1 MASAEEAAQLFGRK
15 HTPYIAQRS
24 TAPVKTEG
32 GSRVSRH
39 EAEHASGGGVASG
52 ASDMPCQSWTRPDR
66 ELGNMSSELLGV
78 VTPGS
83 TAAAVGLVAVAL
95 CGGWLIMWIVI
106 LRKIPIVRVMCD
118 LPELSPKSDKSD

>member
-1 MASAEEAAQLFGRK
+1 MK
-15 HTPYIAQRS
+15 I
-24 TAPVKTEG
+24 EG

-39 EAEHASGGGVASG
+39 EAAHASGDGVASAESG
-52 ASDMPCQSWTRPDR
+52 IALPIVDARRDV

>member
-1 MASAEEAAQLFGRK
+1 M
-15 HTPYIAQRS
+15 
-24 TAPVKTEG
+24 KTDG

-39 EAEHASGGGVASG
+39 EAEQTSGEAVASG
-52 ASDMPCQSWTRPDR
+52 VADMPCQSWTRASR
-66 ELGNMSSELLGV
+66 FELDNMSSELLGV

>member
-1 MASAEEAAQLFGRK
+1 M
-15 HTPYIAQRS
+15 
-24 TAPVKTEG
+24 KTDG
-32 GSRVSRH
+32 GSKVSRH
-39 EAEHASGGGVASG
+39 EAEQTSGEAVASG
-52 ASDMPCQSWTRPDR
+52 VAGMPCQSWTAGRRDR
-66 ELGNMSSELLGV
+66 ELANMSSELLGV

>member
-1 MASAEEAAQLFGRK
+1 MK
-15 HTPYIAQRS
+15 ID
-24 TAPVKTEG
+24 G

-39 EAEHASGGGVASG
+39 EAEHASGDGVASG
-52 ASDMPCQSWTRPDR
+52 AADMPCQSWTRAPR
-66 ELGNMSSELLGV
+66 CFRARGNMSSELLGV

>member
-1 MASAEEAAQLFGRK
+1 MF
-15 HTPYIAQRS
+15 
-24 TAPVKTEG
+24 
-32 GSRVSRH
+32 
-39 EAEHASGGGVASG
+39 
-52 ASDMPCQSWTRPDR
+52 
-66 ELGNMSSELLGV
+66 ELPNMSSDLLGV

>member
-1 MASAEEAAQLFGRK
+1 
-15 HTPYIAQRS
+15 
-24 TAPVKTEG
+24 
-32 GSRVSRH
+32 
-39 EAEHASGGGVASG
+39 
-52 ASDMPCQSWTRPDR
+52 
-66 ELGNMSSELLGV
+66 MSSELLGV

-118 LPELSPKSDKSD
+118 LPELSPKSDKSN

>member
-1 MASAEEAAQLFGRK
+1 MAS
-15 HTPYIAQRS
+15 
-24 TAPVKTEG
+24 
-32 GSRVSRH
+32 
-39 EAEHASGGGVASG
+39 GVA
-52 ASDMPCQSWTRPDR
+52 DMPCQSWTRGSR
-66 ELGNMSSELLGV
+66 FELDNMSSELLGV

>member
-1 MASAEEAAQLFGRK
+1 M
-15 HTPYIAQRS
+15 
-24 TAPVKTEG
+24 KTDG

-39 EAEHASGGGVASG
+39 EAEHASGEGVASG
-52 ASDMPCQSWTRPDR
+52 ASDIALPIVDARRDV

>member
-1 MASAEEAAQLFGRK
+1 
-15 HTPYIAQRS
+15 
-24 TAPVKTEG
+24 
-32 GSRVSRH
+32 
-39 EAEHASGGGVASG
+39 
-52 ASDMPCQSWTRPDR
+52 
-66 ELGNMSSELLGV
+66 MSSELLGV

-118 LPELSPKSDKSD
+118 LPELSPKSDKSE

>member
-1 MASAEEAAQLFGRK
+1 MN
-15 HTPYIAQRS
+15 TD
-24 TAPVKTEG
+24 G

-39 EAEHASGGGVASG
+39 EAPHASGGGGASG
-52 ASDMPCQSWTRPDR
+52 ESDIAFMPIVDARAADR

>member
-1 MASAEEAAQLFGRK
+1 M
-15 HTPYIAQRS
+15 
-24 TAPVKTEG
+24 KTDG

-39 EAEHASGGGVASG
+39 EAEQASGDGVASG
-52 ASDMPCQSWTRPDR
+52 ESDIILANRGRARRDV
-66 ELGNMSSELLGV
+66 ELGNLSSELLGV

>member
-1 MASAEEAAQLFGRK
+1 VN
-15 HTPYIAQRS
+15 TD
-24 TAPVKTEG
+24 G

-39 EAEHASGGGVASG
+39 EAEQASDGGVASG
-52 ASDMPCQSWTRPDR
+52 ESDMPCQSWTKTARRDV
-66 ELGNMSSELLGV
+66 ELANMSSEPLLGV